1 MIREVDVVWLFF
13 VCISLLGLLK
23 SLSGINVILSVINR
37 LFKYIIVILDQ
48 VVNNY
53 DLIFVIAQIMT
64 K

>member
-53 DLIFVIAQIMT
+53 ALIFVIAQIMT